1 MKISH
6 IIKPRTTNAAQIWHN
21 RSSGST
27 DCPRSAQL
35 LSLAHTGPP
44 TSQLASRKK
53 ERHGARRLAPLAD
66 SNSQGTG
73 NGCMHLRTYPL
84 LLVLSPDPRVQD
96 AAMAISPSFALHRPL
111 SRAVS
116 SNTDYTSNTFRA
128 TFIQAMP
135 RPRCSLSPQGSGAC
149 PTKPGLAHYCVQQT
163 DHRGTFFT
171 DAHFKELIPS
181 LSWMEIH
188 GVRPA
193 RLAVPYQRQKGNLLD
208 ALESMA
214 YPYEYTT
221 KAQTL

>member
-1 MKISH
+1 MIYPYSVH
-6 IIKPRTTNAAQIWHN
+6 LGAVASPGWYTTFLRSAQIWHN
-21 RSSGST
+21 HSSGST

-35 LSLAHTGPP
+35 LPLAHTGAP

-53 ERHGARRLAPLAD
+53 ERHGARRLAPWL
-66 SNSQGTG
+66 T
-73 NGCMHLRTYPL
+73 
-84 LLVLSPDPRVQD
+84 
-96 AAMAISPSFALHRPL
+96 AIPKGLEMVACTSGHTPSFWYCLQTHESKTPQWQFPPPSLSIAL
-111 SRAVS
+111 
-116 SNTDYTSNTFRA
+116 FREQA

-149 PTKPGLAHYCVQQT
+149 PTKPGPAHYCVQQT

-171 DAHFKELIPS
+171 DAHFKELKPS

-193 RLAVPYQRQKGNLLD
+193 RLAVPYQRQKGNPLD

-221 KAQTL
+221 EAQTL